1 MYKLKTKSANKYI
14 LVNKH
19 PHTKEE
25 REREKKKKK
34 RERERERNISCGP
47 IAPLPLWTKPNIGI
61 TSRIFGCLKLKL
73 HSFLPL
79 SLHHGFTVHAFISL
93 STSQNPQKCK
103 TKSIM
108 GSKSS
113 KENNNLLQI
122 QDV

>member
-25 REREKKKKK
+25 RERERKKK
-34 RERERERNISCGP
+34 EGERERNISCGP

-61 TSRIFGCLKLKL
+61 TSKIFGCLKLKL

-103 TKSIM
+103 TKSVM